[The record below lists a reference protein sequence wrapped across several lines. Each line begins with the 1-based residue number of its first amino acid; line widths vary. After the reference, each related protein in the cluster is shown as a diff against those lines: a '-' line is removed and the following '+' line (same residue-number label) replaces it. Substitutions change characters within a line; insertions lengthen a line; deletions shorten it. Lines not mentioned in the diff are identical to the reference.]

1 MPDRSGVIRMLRKRW
16 HVLLRIALT
25 IAAWIFLFVYAHKLG
40 HQYLGDLKSTFDTPV
55 ARIALQIL
63 AVSVLAYLVL
73 LSLPIVPTPSG
84 RGIIILVL
92 WATLLAVGHH
102 LSHTGFHEL
111 QNALV
116 QSASG
121 LKATGLGLAA
131 FVYLVVLS
139 LPFVPA
145 VELGILIMA
154 LFGQIGVVV
163 AYVATVGGLCL
174 SFAAARLLPTS
185 MISRGMAILGFTQAT
200 SDPIA
205 MIEGVLNGKASRSA
219 VARRLGPV
227 LVNHRYLMLAVCLN
241 LPGNSA
247 IGGGG
252 GIGFLCGLSG
262 TFKWGGFL
270 TTIILA
276 TAPIPLLVSFGL
288 FQVEALLERHG
299 ILHDLLG
306 FMESFFTDQ

>member
-1 MPDRSGVIRMLRKRW
+1 M
-16 HVLLRIALT
+16 T
-25 IAAWIFLFVYAHKLG
+25 IAAWVFLFVYAHKLG

-63 AVSVLAYLVL
+63 ALSVFAYLVL
-73 LSLPIVPTPSG
+73 LSLPMVPTPSG

-92 WATLLAVGHH
+92 WATFLAVGHQ

-111 QNALV
+111 QEALV
-116 QSASG
+116 RGDSG
-121 LKATGLGLAA
+121 LNAPALGLAA
-131 FVYLVVLS
+131 LVYLVVLS

-185 MISRGMAILGFTQAT
+185 ITSRWMATLGLEHFS
-200 SDPIA
+200 SDPNA
-205 MIEGVLNGKASRSA
+205 MIERVLNGKASRSV
-219 VARRLGPV
+219 VARRLGPAI
-227 LVNHRYLMLAVCLN
+227 VNHRHLMLAVCLN

-270 TTIILA
+270 TTMILA
-276 TAPIPLLVSFGL
+276 AAPIPLLASFGL

-299 ILHDLLG
+299 ILHELLG
-306 FMESFFTDQ
+306 FMESFFTDP